1 MKSDELPVVQERI
14 TRQILANLRPVSPL
28 RRTGVLVATL
38 LLIGAAIVATGA
50 WRQGTAGIRAESGLQ
65 SIVVLSL
72 LAIALL
78 AGAMLTAGWM
88 VPVARY
94 SPSPAAVLTAIVL
107 SLLIS
112 IVLLFRHASAP
123 NFLDRGIIC
132 WRIGLPYSSSAA
144 LLSVLILRRAAWLSP
159 VALGTATGMSAGL
172 TAMTV
177 QEIYCPIL
185 SIEHI
190 AAFHLGTV
198 LSSAL
203 IGTILGLTVPH
214 GLQQMKRIMKTKAS
228 GIQNPPRR

>member
-1 MKSDELPVVQERI
+1 MTPDESPAVQERI

-28 RRTGVLVATL
+28 PRTGILVAIL
-38 LLIGAAIVATGA
+38 LLIAAGIVAVGA
-50 WRQGTAGIRAESGLQ
+50 WRQGTAGVRAESGSQ

-72 LAIALL
+72 LAIALV

-88 VPVARY
+88 VPAARY
-94 SPSPAAVLTAIVL
+94 SAYPAAVLTAIVL

-112 IVLLFRHASAP
+112 IGLLFRHESAP

-132 WRIGLPYSSSAA
+132 WSIGMAYSSSAA

-159 VALGTATGMSAGL
+159 AALGTATGMCAGL

-198 LSSAL
+198 VSSAL
-203 IGTILGLTVPH
+203 IGTILGLIVPH
-214 GLQQMKRIMKTKAS
+214 GLQQMKQIMKTKAS
-228 GIQNPPRR
+228 GIQNRQRR

>member
-1 MKSDELPVVQERI
+1 MTPDESPAVQERI

-28 RRTGVLVATL
+28 PRTGILVAIL
-38 LLIGAAIVATGA
+38 LLIAAGIVAAGA
-50 WRQGTAGIRAESGLQ
+50 WRQGTAGVRAESGSQ
-65 SIVVLSL
+65 SLVVLSL
-72 LAIALL
+72 LAVALV

-88 VPVARY
+88 VPAARY
-94 SPSPAAVLTAIVL
+94 SASPAAALTAIVL

-112 IVLLFRHASAP
+112 IGLLFRHESAP

-132 WRIGLPYSSSAA
+132 SSIGMAYSSSAA

-159 VALGTATGMSAGL
+159 VALGTATGMYAGL

-203 IGTILGLTVPH
+203 IGTILGLIVPH
-214 GLQQMKRIMKTKAS
+214 GLQPEFRS
-228 GIQNPPRR
+228 

>member
-1 MKSDELPVVQERI
+1 MTSDELPAVQERI

-28 RRTGVLVATL
+28 SRTGILVAIL
-38 LLIGAAIVATGA
+38 LLIAAAIVATGA
-50 WRQGTAGIRAESGLQ
+50 WRQGTAGIRAESGSQ
-65 SIVVLSL
+65 SLVVLSL
-72 LAIALL
+72 LAIALV

-88 VPVARY
+88 VPAARY
-94 SPSPAAVLTAIVL
+94 SASPATVLTAIVL
-107 SLLIS
+107 SLLVS
-112 IVLLFRHASAP
+112 IVLLFRHESAP
-123 NFLDRGIIC
+123 NFLERGIIC
-132 WRIGLPYSSSAA
+132 WRIGMAYSSSAA

-159 VALGTATGMSAGL
+159 VALGTASGMSAGL

-214 GLQQMKRIMKTKAS
+214 GLQQMKNIMKTKAS
-228 GIQNPPRR
+228 GIQSRQ